1 MPASP
6 TQTHRSF
13 TVRVPIARY
22 SKIAEL
28 ALESNTNMNVKVNE
42 LLELGL
48 KENVRVEK
56 ILSRLIKR
64 ADLEDRADVGE

>member
-13 TVRVPIARY
+13 TVRVPMSIY
-22 SKIAEL
+22 SKITQL
-28 ALESNTNMNVKVNE
+28 ALESKTNMNTKVNE

-48 KENVRVEK
+48 KENVRVEA
-56 ILSRLIKR
+56 ILMRLVKR
-64 ADLEDRADVGE
+64 VAAEELNNDGQ

>member
-13 TVRVPIARY
+13 TVRVPIERY
-22 SKIAEL
+22 SKIAAL
-28 ALESNTNMNVKVNE
+28 AQESNTNMNGKVNE

-48 KENVRVEK
+48 KENVRVEA
-56 ILSRLIKR
+56 ILLRLVKKVAKEDIN
-64 ADLEDRADVGE
+64 ADG